1 MKTKSTKVLYWL
13 STSLI
18 FLFEGVMTA
27 FFGTSQMAVDGM
39 AHLGYPAYFGIML
52 VAFKVVGA
60 LALIVPAVKQ
70 PYKEWAYA
78 GFGIVFI
85 SAAVSNW
92 AVDGFNGTVVMA
104 LVFLGILAVSRAT
117 YGKLSAKK

>member
-1 MKTKSTKVLYWL
+1 MKTKSNKILYWL

-27 FFGTSQMAVDGM
+27 FFGTSQMAMDGI
-39 AHLGYPAYFGIML
+39 AHLGYPAYFGILL
-52 VAFKVVGA
+52 VVFKVAGA

-92 AVDGFNGTVVMA
+92 AVDGFSSTVVMA
-104 LVFLGILAVSRAT
+104 FAFLGILAVSRLT
-117 YGKLSAKK
+117 YEKLNAKK

>member
-1 MKTKSTKVLYWL
+1 
-13 STSLI
+13 
-18 FLFEGVMTA
+18 MTA

-52 VAFKVVGA
+52 VVFKVVGA
-60 LALIVPAVKQ
+60 LALIIPAVKQ

-92 AVDGFNGTVVMA
+92 AVDGFSGTVAMA
-104 LVFLGILAVSRAT
+104 LVFLGILAVSRVT
-117 YGKLSAKK
+117 LQTQR

>member
-1 MKTKSTKVLYWL
+1 MKKKSVSLLYWITTTL
-13 STSLI
+13 V

-27 FFGTSQMAVDGM
+27 FFGTSQMAMDGI

-52 VAFKVVGA
+52 MVFKVVGA
-60 LALIVPAVKQ
+60 LALILPAVKGA
-70 PYKEWAYA
+70 PKEWAYA

-92 AVDGFNGTVVMA
+92 VVDGFSQTVVMA
-104 LVFLGILAVSRAT
+104 LVFLGILAVSHRS
-117 YGKLSAKK
+117 YHKLNA